1 MLIKIINSSFLI
13 NNEKNNSLFI
23 QLLGNKKYIFIIL
36 KTFAFT
42 FKNILGLLISTLASI
57 IITINFI

>member
-1 MLIKIINSSFLI
+1 M

-42 FKNILGLLISTLASI
+42 FKNILGLLISTLAAI